1 MCIDRS
7 IYIAAAVFIFFVFIV
22 FGRKL
27 SWSREEA
34 AQLSEFGVSI
44 GNRVRYTAKY
54 LNSKDVRVTRAP
66 GGGINVY
73 VPQLN
78 KNGDKIG
85 QICIQ
90 GANVSVIYYKI
101 Y

>member
-1 MCIDRS
+1 M
-7 IYIAAAVFIFFVFIV
+7 FE
-22 FGRKL
+22 L
-27 SWSREEA
+27 
-34 AQLSEFGVSI
+34 
-44 GNRVRYTAKY
+44 
-54 LNSKDVRVTRAP
+54 RARL